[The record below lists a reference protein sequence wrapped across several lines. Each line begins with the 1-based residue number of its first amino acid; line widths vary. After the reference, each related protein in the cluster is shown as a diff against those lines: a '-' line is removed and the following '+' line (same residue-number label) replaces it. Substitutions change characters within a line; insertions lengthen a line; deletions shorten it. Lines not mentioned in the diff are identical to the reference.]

1 MEKTPANA
9 LIGDF
14 WGGLAA
20 MLVALPSAIAYGVV
34 AYTPLGSDYF
44 GYGAMAGVLG
54 TVAIGLIAPVIGGAP
69 RLISAP
75 CAPAAA
81 VLSALAGELL
91 AGRSGVGAVTP
102 EQILLLITV
111 VALIS
116 GLLQLA
122 YGAIGAGRLI
132 KFIPFPVVSGY
143 LSGVGTL
150 IFLGQIPKLL
160 GLPKGTDP
168 WKGVLNPA
176 LWQTTAIIVGVMTM
190 IGMVLAPRITNKLP
204 GPIIGLLTGMSAY
217 FFLGTL
223 HPELNHLQGNPLL
236 IGAIDLDLASM
247 GSGMQ
252 ARWSAVSQLAISDI
266 LALLVPMITLSVL
279 LSIDT
284 LKTCVVMD
292 ALTRSRH
299 HSNRELIAQGAANF
313 ASAIVGGMPGAG
325 TMGAT
330 LVNLNSGACTRI
342 SGVIEG
348 VFALVALVALSW
360 LIAWVPI
367 SALAGILIVVA
378 YRMVDWHSFQ
388 LLRHRSTI
396 LDFLVIAAVVFV
408 AVRFNLIAA
417 SGTGIMLAIVLFLRE
432 QIRGSVMRRKVRG
445 DQISSRRNRLPEEKE
460 VLATAGADTTLCE
473 LHGNLFFGTTDQL
486 FTGLEE
492 EIKKCHY
499 LILDMHWVQSIDF
512 TAVHILEQIET
523 MLRERKAYLLFSR
536 LPEELPACA
545 ALQRHF
551 AHVGRAGNNEV
562 DPGFFPSVDTALEWV
577 ENRILEQH
585 QFASTKDARLLELHE
600 ISPFRGFD
608 DEEDVLE
615 LLRGSVGEQS
625 YKGGEFIFRQGDS
638 DEKIFLIR
646 RGSVRIVLPL
656 DRGRQ
661 HTLAIFG
668 RGNFFGEMAFIDHGT
683 RSADAIADGET
694 DIYVLSRYR
703 FNKLIEQHPVLGHKV
718 FARLARAMAIRLRYT
733 NAELLVLQSS

>member
-1 MEKTPANA
+1 MAKSPTAS

-34 AYTPLGSDYF
+34 AYTPLGADYF
-44 GYGAMAGVLG
+44 GYGAMAGVIG
-54 TVAIGLIAPVIGGAP
+54 TVAIGLIAPVLGGAP

-91 AGRSGVGAVTP
+91 AGRSGIQAATP
-102 EQILLLITV
+102 EQVLLLITV

-122 YGAIGAGRLI
+122 YGTVGAGRLI

-160 GLPKGTDP
+160 GWPKGVDP
-168 WKGVLNPA
+168 WKAIVNPA
-176 LWQTTAIIVGVMTM
+176 LWQMTSVVVGLMTIVGMVM
-190 IGMVLAPRITNKLP
+190 APRVTKKLP
-204 GPIIGLLTGMSAY
+204 GPIIGLLTGMATY
-217 FFLGTL
+217 FYLGTL
-223 HPELNHLQGNPLL
+223 RPELNHLQGNPLL
-236 IGAIDLDLASM
+236 IGAINVDLASM
-247 GSGMQ
+247 GSGME
-252 ARWSAVSQLAISDI
+252 ARWSAVSQLAFSDI
-266 LALLVPMITLSVL
+266 LALLVPMLTLSVL

-299 HSNRELIAQGAANF
+299 QSNRELVAQGVANF

-330 LVNLNSGACTRI
+330 LVNLNSGACTRT

-348 VFALVALVALSW
+348 IFALVALVALSW

-378 YRMVDWHSFQ
+378 YRMFDWHSFQ
-388 LLRHRSTI
+388 LLRHRSTV

-432 QIRGSVMRRKVRG
+432 QIRSSVIRRKIHG
-445 DQISSRRNRLPEEKE
+445 NQISSRRNRLPEEKE
-460 VLATAGADTTLCE
+460 LLASAGADITLCE

-492 EIKKCHY
+492 EIKHCRY

-512 TAVHILEQIET
+512 TAVHMLEQIEG
-523 MLRERKAYLLFSR
+523 MLRDRQAYLIFSR
-536 LPEELPACA
+536 LSEELPAGM
-545 ALQRHF
+545 ALRRHF
-551 AHVGRAGNNEV
+551 AHVGRCDKV
-562 DPGFFPSVDTALEWV
+562 DPSFFASTDTALEWA
-577 ENRILEQH
+577 ENHILEQH
-585 QFASTKDARLLELHE
+585 QMSDSKDLKPLELHE
-600 ISPFRGFD
+600 ISLFRGFED
-608 DEEDVLE
+608 DTAMLEVLQ
-615 LLRGSVGEQS
+615 GSMAEQFYRS
-625 YKGGEFIFRQGDS
+625 GEFIFRQGDS

-656 DRGRQ
+656 DKGRQ

-668 RGNFFGEMAFIDHGT
+668 RGNFFGEMAFIDHGV
-683 RSADAIADGET
+683 RSADAIADGPTE
-694 DIYVLSRYR
+694 IYLLSRYR
-703 FNKLIEQHPVLGHKV
+703 FNKLIEQYPALGHKV